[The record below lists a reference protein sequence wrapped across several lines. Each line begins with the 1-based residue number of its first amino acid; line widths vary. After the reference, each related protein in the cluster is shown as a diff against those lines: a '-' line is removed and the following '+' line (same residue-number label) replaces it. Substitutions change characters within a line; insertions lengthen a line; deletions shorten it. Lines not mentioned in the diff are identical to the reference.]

1 MEGRSQ
7 LRWWREAEDKNRL
20 SEIEWLNEVVILVVK
35 SCNVYKP
42 LCPTAILRVKIFVQI
57 E

>member
-1 MEGRSQ
+1 MEGRLQ

-35 SCNVYKP
+35 SCNVCKP